1 MDAAAGPSLPPRLQR
16 DVMAVRFRRWPC
28 RDCGYDSRRFALACP
43 DCGALPWPTGTEPG
57 EPRPVGPVLRPG
69 TEIEVRSRGILRT
82 EFRFLTPAG
91 FLGILSRRF
100 SGRGEWLG
108 ADGSEWTVDRIG
120 FLGNTYLLHDN
131 ADAIAAAEAPPLLRE
146 FFQGNFRILFGEGT
160 MRFFRTGLY
169 RHSFLLAVEDGV
181 EVLRIH
187 GGWID
192 PLRRVEIVQETPMA
206 LVVLAAYLACGLRQ
220 GEGEL

>member
-1 MDAAAGPSLPPRLQR
+1 MESAAGSPLPPGLHRE
-16 DVMAVRFRRWPC
+16 VMTARFRRWPC
-28 RDCGYDSRRFALACP
+28 RSCGYDSRRFALACP
-43 DCGALPWPTGTEPG
+43 ECNALPWHTGTEAV
-57 EPRPVGPVLRPG
+57 PRPAGPLLRPG
-69 TEIEVRSRGILRT
+69 TEIEVRSRGLVRT

-108 ADGSEWTVDRIG
+108 ADGSEWTLDRIG
-120 FLGNTYLLHDN
+120 FLGNAYLLHDGME
-131 ADAIAAAEAPPLLRE
+131 AIAAAEAPPLLRE
-146 FFQGNFRILFGEGT
+146 FFRGNFRILFGDGT
-160 MRFFRTGLY
+160 LRFFRTGLY
-169 RHSFLLAVEDGV
+169 RHSFLLAVEDGA

-192 PLRRVEIVQETPMA
+192 PLRRVEILNEAPMA

-220 GEGEL
+220 GEGEM